1 MQQVTV
7 RYFAAA
13 RAAAGVAEEVVDLPS
28 GGTIAELLKQ
38 VRSRHGDGLS
48 RVLERSSLL
57 LNAAAVRDLLT
68 VAGPGSTLDILPP
81 FAGG

>member
-1 MQQVTV
+1 MHQVTV

-13 RAAAGVAEEVVDLPS
+13 QAAAGVKEEVVDMPD
-28 GGTIAELLKQ
+28 GGTVAELL
-38 VRSRHGDGLS
+38 VRVRGRHGDELS

-57 LNAAAVRDLLT
+57 LDAAAVRDPLK